1 LSLTTFVPL
10 LDHTS
15 TLFTN
20 QKILLHSCIKEFPM
34 KQTAFVTV
42 TILAGL
48 AVVFVAPQWRL
59 SAEESPR
66 FQREGNGLPWDEG
79 VQNLIGSVREPMHN
93 HKPPRNEGGPIMDH
107 LMRRFDEV
115 IVRLDRIERRV
126 GSGHNPNG
134 YRPPHGP
141 EHFGNEERIKEEDR
155 RHDFD
160 RHMRDEM
167 HDQMRQS
174 AEMAEQSH
182 RAHEELREQIQERMH
197 QARGMLGQARERFME
212 LNERV
217 EELEEEM
224 RELQE
229 RIEAL
234 HPPVAEKA
242 SQ

>member
-1 LSLTTFVPL
+1 
-10 LDHTS
+10 
-15 TLFTN
+15 
-20 QKILLHSCIKEFPM
+20 M
-34 KQTAFVTV
+34 KQTAFVLV

-48 AVVFVAPQWRL
+48 AVVFLAPQLRL
-59 SAEESPR
+59 SAEEPPR
-66 FQREGNGLPWDEG
+66 LQQQGNGPRKERGPDRPDRG
-79 VQNLIGSVREPMHN
+79 REPMHN

-115 IVRLDRIERRV
+115 ITRLDRIERRV
-126 GSGHNPNG
+126 GSGHNPSG
-134 YRPPHGP
+134 YRTPHGAK
-141 EHFGNEERIKEEDR
+141 HFGNEERIKEEDR

-182 RAHEELREQIQERMH
+182 RVHEELREQIEERMH
-197 QARGMLGQARERFME
+197 QARGMMGQARERFME

>member
-1 LSLTTFVPL
+1 
-10 LDHTS
+10 
-15 TLFTN
+15 
-20 QKILLHSCIKEFPM
+20 M

-48 AVVFVAPQWRL
+48 AVVFLAPQWRL

-66 FQREGNGLPWDEG
+66 FQRQGNGLPWEG
-79 VQNLIGSVREPMHN
+79 EPDLIDSVREPMHN
-93 HKPPRNEGGPIMDH
+93 HKPPRNEGGPVMDH

-115 IVRLDRIERRV
+115 IARLDRIERRV
-126 GSGHNPNG
+126 GAGHNPNG
-134 YRPPHGP
+134 HQPPHGP
-141 EHFGNEERIKEEDR
+141 DHFGNEKRMKDEGR
-155 RHDFD
+155 RHDFERHIQDTIND
-160 RHMRDEM
+160 RR
-167 HDQMRQS
+167 RQS
-174 AEMAEQSH
+174 EEMAEHVH
-182 RAHEELREQIQERMH
+182 RTHEEMREQLEERMH
-197 QARGMLGQARERFME
+197 QARGMMGQARERFME

>member
-1 LSLTTFVPL
+1 
-10 LDHTS
+10 
-15 TLFTN
+15 
-20 QKILLHSCIKEFPM
+20 M

-48 AVVFVAPQWRL
+48 AIVFLAPQWGV
-59 SAEESPR
+59 SAEESPQL
-66 FQREGNGLPWDEG
+66 QRQGNRPPEGRGPGFADRE
-79 VQNLIGSVREPMHN
+79 REPMHN

-107 LMRRFDEV
+107 LMRHFDEV
-115 IVRLDRIERRV
+115 ITRLDRIERRV

-155 RHDFD
+155 RHDYD

-174 AEMAEQSH
+174 AEMVEQSH
-182 RAHEELREQIQERMH
+182 RAHEELREQIEERMH
-197 QARGMLGQARERFME
+197 QARGMMGQARERFME

-224 RELQE
+224 REIQE
-229 RIEAL
+229 RIGAL

>member
-1 LSLTTFVPL
+1 
-10 LDHTS
+10 
-15 TLFTN
+15 
-20 QKILLHSCIKEFPM
+20 M
-34 KQTAFVTV
+34 KQTAFVAV

-48 AVVFVAPQWRL
+48 AIVFIAPQWGV

-66 FQREGNGLPWDEG
+66 LQRQGNRPPEGRGPGFADRE
-79 VQNLIGSVREPMHN
+79 REPMHN
-93 HKPPRNEGGPIMDH
+93 HKPPRNDGGPIMDH

-115 IVRLDRIERRV
+115 ITRLDRIERRV

-155 RHDFD
+155 RHNFD

-182 RAHEELREQIQERMH
+182 RAHEELREQIEERMH
-197 QARGMLGQARERFME
+197 QARGMMGQARERFME

-224 RELQE
+224 REIQE

>member
-1 LSLTTFVPL
+1 
-10 LDHTS
+10 
-15 TLFTN
+15 
-20 QKILLHSCIKEFPM
+20 M
-34 KQTAFVTV
+34 KQTAFVLV

-48 AVVFVAPQWRL
+48 AVVFLAPQLRL
-59 SAEESPR
+59 SAEEPPR
-66 FQREGNGLPWDEG
+66 LQQQGNGPRRERGPDRPDRG
-79 VQNLIGSVREPMHN
+79 REPMHN
-93 HKPPRNEGGPIMDH
+93 HKQFSNDGGPVMDR
-107 LMRRFDEV
+107 LMRHFDEV
-115 IVRLDRIERRV
+115 IARLDRIEHRV
-126 GSGHNPNG
+126 GAGHNPNG
-134 YRPPHGP
+134 HRPPHGP
-141 EHFGNEERIKEEDR
+141 EHFGNEERMKEEDR

-182 RAHEELREQIQERMH
+182 RAHEELREQIEERMH
-197 QARGMLGQARERFME
+197 QARGMMGQARERFIE

-224 RELQE
+224 SELQE

-234 HPPVAEKA
+234 HPLVAEKA

>member
-1 LSLTTFVPL
+1 
-10 LDHTS
+10 
-15 TLFTN
+15 
-20 QKILLHSCIKEFPM
+20 
-34 KQTAFVTV
+34 
-42 TILAGL
+42 
-48 AVVFVAPQWRL
+48 
-59 SAEESPR
+59 
-66 FQREGNGLPWDEG
+66 
-79 VQNLIGSVREPMHN
+79 
-93 HKPPRNEGGPIMDH
+93 MDH

-115 IVRLDRIERRV
+115 IARLDRIERRV

-182 RAHEELREQIQERMH
+182 RAHEELREQIEERMH
-197 QARGMLGQARERFME
+197 QARGMMGQARERFME